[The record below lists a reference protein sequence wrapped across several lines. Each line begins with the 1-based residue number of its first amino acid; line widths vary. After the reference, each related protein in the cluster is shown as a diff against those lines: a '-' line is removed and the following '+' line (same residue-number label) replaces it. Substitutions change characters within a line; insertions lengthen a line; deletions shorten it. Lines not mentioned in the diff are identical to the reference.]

1 MAAVAR
7 GGGAAA
13 AAAGRGDRAPRTEAA
28 AQAAATGPAAQPGTK
43 GADHADSAQGQA
55 PQAAPPDRSGAAKG
69 GTRVVFGEYGIQAL
83 EPAYVTNRQI
93 ESARIAMT
101 RHIRRGGKVWI
112 NIYPDRPLTK
122 KPAETRMGS
131 GKGSPEW
138 WIANVKPGRVMFEL
152 SGVAET
158 VAPEALRRA
167 IHKLPMKCQIV
178 KREVGEA

>member
-1 MAAVAR
+1 MLI
-7 GGGAAA
+7 
-13 AAAGRGDRAPRTEAA
+13 PRRVRHRK
-28 AQAAATGPAAQPGTK
+28 Q
-43 GADHADSAQGQA
+43 HH
-55 PQAAPPDRSGAAKG
+55 PDRSGMAKG
-69 GTRVVFGEYGIQAL
+69 GTSLAFGEYGIQAL

-138 WIANVKPGRVMFEL
+138 WVANVKPGRILFEL
-152 SGVAET
+152 AGP
-158 VAPEALRRA
+158 PEPLAKEAMRRA
-167 IHKLPMKCQIV
+167 MHKLPMKCRFV
-178 KREVGEA
+178 TREVGE